1 MDQVL
6 SQEEIDA
13 LLNAMNT
20 GEISEDTEKQLREGI
35 EVFRKGFIKRT
46 DRGETADEA
55 GSETK

>member
-20 GEISEDTEKQLREGI
+20 GEISEDTSK
-35 EVFRKGFIKRT
+35 RKKTMRLK
-46 DRGETADEA
+46 
-55 GSETK
+55 SENTTSDAQRAFQKNTSIPCT

>member
-20 GEISEDTEKQLREGI
+20 GEISEDTIEEEK
-35 EVFRKGFIKRT
+35 KRC
-46 DRGETADEA
+46 A
-55 GSETK
+55 

>member
-20 GEISEDTEKQLREGI
+20 GEISEDTIEEEKTMRL
-35 EVFRKGFIKRT
+35 K
-46 DRGETADEA
+46 
-55 GSETK
+55 SENTTSDAQRAFQKNISIPCT

>member
-20 GEISEDTEKQLREGI
+20 GEISEDTIEEEKNDAPKVREYD
-35 EVFRKGFIKRT
+35 FRRPTRLSKNISIPCT
-46 DRGETADEA
+46 
-55 GSETK
+55 

>member
-1 MDQVL
+1 MSTQYPHV
-6 SQEEIDA
+6 ERAIKE
-13 LLNAMNT
+13 T

-46 DRGETADEA
+46 GRGETADEA

>member
-20 GEISEDTEKQLREGI
+20 GEISEDTIEEEKNDAPKVREYD
-35 EVFRKGFIKRT
+35 FRRPTRLSK
-46 DRGETADEA
+46 E
-55 GSETK
+55 